1 MRIPSRSLT
10 GEVGFNMT
18 PMIDVVFQLIIFFLV
33 SSHIAKQEVQMKL
46 PLPLASSAQKEEVR
60 EEVPKLT
67 IHVDLEGQIFL
78 AARPMDP
85 QELSKRLR
93 ERKAKLGENQPLEVR
108 IRGDRRAPYRA
119 IEPVMVACAEAGI
132 WNVQYSVYDR
142 REAAAAN
149 QLNQP

>member
-46 PLPLASSAQKEEVR
+46 PLPLATSAQKEEVR
-60 EEVPKLT
+60 DEVPKLT
-67 IHVDLEGQIFL
+67 IHIDLEGQIFL
-78 AARPMDP
+78 AARPVNAE
-85 QELSKRLR
+85 ELSKRLR
-93 ERKAKLGENQPLEVR
+93 QRKAELGENQPLEVR
-108 IRGDRRAPYRA
+108 IRGDRRVPYRA
-119 IEPVMVACAEAGI
+119 MEPVMVACAEAGV